1 MEFPF
6 WYVPF
11 LTAPMLIPLVAVPHV
26 IVAQFAVGAGI
37 LLADL
42 VRRAHRN
49 GNAVALDYL
58 RRLAR
63 FIVLLTVVFGAVT
76 GVGIWWTIG
85 LASPETTSAL
95 IQIFVF
101 GWAAEWTAFVVELV
115 AAFAFYYLWDRLTP
129 REHIIIGWIYAGAAW
144 VSLVLITGI
153 TSFMLT
159 SGDWTPERGFFT
171 AFFNPSFLPQTLLR
185 TGGSVVIAALGFAF
199 HVSFRAEGSELKDYV
214 IRVVSLWALAG
225 MTLIAA
231 GSAWYLLAMPDHAML
246 NMMRAPILLMMT
258 VLNFSVALVVIAALA
273 WGMVSGARWITPPS
287 ALLLLLAGAVATTTG
302 EFVREGARKPY
313 RIENYLIAPGVR
325 VEQIPTM
332 QREGFVAHSRWLRFH
347 LQTFAGKVN
356 GTASENARLIATG
369 KGIFQYHCGACHAYF
384 GYNGIT
390 PIIYPWTP
398 ELIADAVE
406 NLHRTNPAMPP
417 WLGTDAERRALAAYL
432 VALNIEAHAK

>member
-42 VRRAHRN
+42 VRRAHRDR
-49 GNAVALDYL
+49 NAVALDYL

-63 FIVLLTVVFGAVT
+63 FIVLLTVVFGAVS

-95 IQIFVF
+95 IKIFVF

-115 AAFAFYYLWDRLTP
+115 AAFAFYYLWDHLTP

-171 AFFNPSFLPQTLLR
+171 AFFNPSFL
-185 TGGSVVIAALGFAF
+185 
-199 HVSFRAEGSELKDYV
+199 
-214 IRVVSLWALAG
+214 
-225 MTLIAA
+225 
-231 GSAWYLLAMPDHAML
+231 
-246 NMMRAPILLMMT
+246 
-258 VLNFSVALVVIAALA
+258 
-273 WGMVSGARWITPPS
+273 
-287 ALLLLLAGAVATTTG
+287 
-302 EFVREGARKPY
+302 
-313 RIENYLIAPGVR
+313 
-325 VEQIPTM
+325 
-332 QREGFVAHSRWLRFH
+332 
-347 LQTFAGKVN
+347 
-356 GTASENARLIATG
+356 
-369 KGIFQYHCGACHAYF
+369 
-384 GYNGIT
+384 
-390 PIIYPWTP
+390 
-398 ELIADAVE
+398 
-406 NLHRTNPAMPP
+406 
-417 WLGTDAERRALAAYL
+417 
-432 VALNIEAHAK
+432 